1 MPERGS
7 ARGMR
12 RMERHK
18 CGASGIGNT
27 CLPRVEAWEQRSRAQ
42 SRNYAVPS
50 FQCQSA
56 VGRPPFCEITW
67 LSDLP
72 QLPLAPASF
81 VPLGADPG
89 CAHPPPSPAP
99 STPLAR
105 AWEVRQCFSSVY
117 LCRGLSACFSCLHAP
132 SSRNY
137 VGNLSVSLALANDE
151 STTCGM
157 MITLLVP
164 LIRSCL

>member
-7 ARGMR
+7 VRGMR
-12 RMERHK
+12 RTERHK

-27 CLPRVEAWEQRSRAQ
+27 CLPRVEAWEQHSRAR

-89 CAHPPPSPAP
+89 CAHPPPPPRQLHWRGHGRLGNAS
-99 STPLAR
+99 LAYTF
-105 AWEVRQCFSSVY
+105 AVAF
-117 LCRGLSACFSCLHAP
+117 LL
-132 SSRNY
+132 
-137 VGNLSVSLALANDE
+137 VSLACTRLRPGTMSVICLSASLSPTMSRRLA
-151 STTCGM
+151 G
-157 MITLLVP
+157 
-164 LIRSCL
+164 